1 MWLKKAWL
9 KRMAEKVWLKVWL
22 KRLEK
27 YGCRS
32 MAAEVWL
39 LKFGQLC
46 AYNQPNL
53 NSHTFAAVLFQ
64 HNFSLISQTFGKSG
78 ANIWLKKAWLKNK
91 RMAEKVWLKVWLIR
105 LEKYGC
111 LSMADCVALNCV
123 ALLRCIATE
132 TRFYTLRCIA
142 N

>member
-1 MWLKKAWL
+1 MAES
-9 KRMAEKVWLKVWL
+9 MAEKAGKVWL
-22 KRLEK
+22 QK
-27 YGCRS
+27 YGCLS
-32 MAAEVWL
+32 FANYAH
-39 LKFGQLC
+39 
-46 AYNQPNL
+46 NQPNL

-132 TRFYTLRCIA
+132 TRFYTLRCTE